1 MEIFE
6 TGMREVMQTQTLKKL
21 GRAVA
26 LSAIALATVFSAPA
40 AVAKDKF
47 IFAWPSAINSGVA
60 NFTFAKALGFF
71 DEEGLDVELIVLTGS
86 GVIIPQLLQGAI
98 HTAYAAL
105 EPLPIS
111 RQEGKPNFPI
121 RYAYNYLPHSIW
133 ELAVL
138 DESKIKSFSDLKG
151 STIGFVSLTSGNI
164 VMTQAM
170 AQNQGVDW
178 NTVQKMGVGSGIP
191 AFEALRRKQID
202 ALNLWDTMH
211 VALELAG
218 TKIRRIDFPKEYQG
232 MPSHGFPYTNEM
244 IQKRPDL
251 IAKFG
256 RAMSKA
262 AVACQANLEGC
273 IRSFWKEYPTMRPT
287 TGTEEENIKRE
298 MAILKP
304 RIENL
309 LYARNDK
316 NIGAFTDK
324 DWQLIVDAL
333 RLGGLID
340 QKANIP
346 INTLYTNE
354 FVAEYNRFSRD
365 EVVKKA
371 KAYK

>member
-1 MEIFE
+1 MH
-6 TGMREVMQTQTLKKL
+6 TQLLKTL
-21 GRAVA
+21 GRAAAISAVA
-26 LSAIALATVFSAPA
+26 LAAAISGPA
-40 AVAKDKF
+40 AMAKDKF
-47 IFAWPSAINSGVA
+47 VFAWPSAINSGVA

-71 DEEGLDVELIVLTGS
+71 DEEGLDVELIVLAGS
-86 GVIIPQLLQGAI
+86 GVIIPQLLQGSI
-98 HTAYAAL
+98 HTAYASL
-105 EPLPIS
+105 EPIPIS

-121 RYAYNYLPHSIW
+121 RFAYNYLPRSIW

-138 DESKIKSFSDLKG
+138 DDSRIKSFADLKG
-151 STIGFVSLTSGNI
+151 STIGFVALTSGNI
-164 VMTQAM
+164 AMTQAM

-178 NTVQKMGVGSGIP
+178 STVQKMGVGSGVP

-211 VALELAG
+211 VALELSG
-218 TKIRRIDFPKEYQG
+218 TKIRRIAFPKEYQG
-232 MPSHGFPYTNEM
+232 LPSHGFPYTNEM
-244 IQKRPDL
+244 IKKRPDL

-256 RAMSKA
+256 RAMSKG

-304 RIENL
+304 RLENL

-316 NIGAFTDK
+316 NMGAFTDK
-324 DWQLIVDAL
+324 EWQLIIGAL
-333 RLGGLID
+333 KLGGLID

-346 INTLYTNE
+346 TNTLYTNE
-354 FVAEYNRFSRD
+354 FVAEYNRFSRED
-365 EVVKKA
+365 VVKKA

>member
-1 MEIFE
+1 MHGRLF
-6 TGMREVMQTQTLKKL
+6 KAL
-21 GRAVA
+21 GRAAAISTVV
-26 LSAIALATVFSAPA
+26 LTSAALAPQAT
-40 AVAKDKF
+40 AKDKF
-47 IFAWPSAINSGVA
+47 VFAWPSAINSGVA

-71 DEEGLDVELIVLTGS
+71 EEEGLDVELIVLTGS

-98 HTAYAAL
+98 HTAYASL
-105 EPLPIS
+105 EPIPIS

-121 RYAYNYLPHSIW
+121 RFAYNYLPRSIW

-138 DESKIKSFSDLKG
+138 DESRIKSFADLKG

-164 VMTQAM
+164 AMTQAM

-218 TKIRRIDFPKEYQG
+218 TKIRRIEFPKEYQG

-244 IQKRPDL
+244 IKNRPDL
-251 IAKFG
+251 IVKFG

-287 TGTEEENIKRE
+287 VGTEEENLKRE
-298 MAILKP
+298 MAVLRP

-309 LYARNDK
+309 LFARNDK
-316 NIGAFTDK
+316 NIGAFTEK
-324 DWQLIVDAL
+324 DWELVVGAL
-333 RLGGLID
+333 KLGGLIE
-340 QKANIP
+340 QKTNIP
-346 INTLYTNE
+346 YNTLYTNE

-365 EVVKKA
+365 EVLKKA